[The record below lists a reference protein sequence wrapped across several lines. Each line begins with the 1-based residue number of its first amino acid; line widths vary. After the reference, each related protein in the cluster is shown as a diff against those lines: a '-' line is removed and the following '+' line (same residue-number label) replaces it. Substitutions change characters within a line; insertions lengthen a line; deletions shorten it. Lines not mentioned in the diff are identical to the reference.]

1 MSESLGPIGAA
12 LDLYRAQR
20 EGPTGIDRRR
30 QLRLGELVEYA
41 RERSPYY
48 RRLYRGL
55 PSGVSDPHLI
65 PWVSKRDLMADFDDW
80 VTDPALTLSGV
91 RDFVSDP
98 HRVGRPYLGR
108 YYPITTSGST
118 GEPALIIH
126 DSRSWL
132 MLALLGR
139 LRMAARFERR
149 ELLAIGERG
158 VRMAALFAT
167 GGHYGGEVF
176 AAKVVHEHPWL
187 ASRIRIL
194 SVLEPTGKLVEK
206 LNLFQ
211 PATLAGYPSALA
223 LMAAEQA
230 AGRLRISPVLARTA
244 GENLTDEIRSRITSG
259 LGCRV
264 IDSYASSEAPALG
277 TECQYHWQHIN
288 TDWYVFEPV
297 EADYSPTPPG
307 KLSATVLVT
316 NLANRVQP
324 FIRYDLGDRIIVKPD
339 PCPCGSPFPAVR
351 VMGRSTNLL
360 GFVAADGA
368 EVQVIPLALGSV
380 IEHVPG
386 LHRFQ
391 AIRTGSSSLRLR
403 IQTEPDADT
412 AVVFM
417 EARSRLSAYLEAQG
431 AAAVRIDLDPEPP
444 RPDPGSGKFH
454 EVWSETGTE
463 PKH

>member
-1 MSESLGPIGAA
+1 MVESLGPIAAA
-12 LDLYRAQR
+12 LDIHRARR
-20 EGPTGIDRRR
+20 EGAAGIALRQQRR
-30 QLRLGELVEYA
+30 LAELVEFA

-48 RRLYRGL
+48 RRLYHGL

-65 PWVSKRDLMADFDDW
+65 PWVSKRALMANFDDW
-80 VTDPALTLSGV
+80 VTDPSITESGV
-91 RDFVSDP
+91 RDFISDP
-98 HRVGRPYLGR
+98 RRVGRPYLGR

-118 GEPALIIH
+118 GEPALVIH
-126 DSRSWL
+126 DPYSWL
-132 MLALLGR
+132 MMALLAR
-139 LRMAARFERR
+139 LRMAARFERK

-158 VRMAALFAT
+158 VRVAALFAT

-176 AAKVVHEHPWL
+176 AAKLVRDHPWL
-187 ASRIRIL
+187 ASRVRIL
-194 SVLEPTGKLVEK
+194 SVLQPTDALVK
-206 LNLFQ
+206 GLNAFQ
-211 PATLAGYPSALA
+211 PATLTGYPSALA
-223 LMAAEQA
+223 LMAGEQA

-244 GENLTDEIRSRITSG
+244 GENLTDEMRSRITSG

-288 TDWYVFEPV
+288 TDWYLFEPV

-324 FIRYDLGDRIIVKPD
+324 FIRYDQGDRILVKPD
-339 PCPCGSPFPAVR
+339 PCACGSPFPAVR

-360 GFVAADGA
+360 GFSGSGGG

-380 IEHVPG
+380 VEHAAG

-391 AIRTGSSSLRLR
+391 AIQTSPATMRLR
-403 IQTEPDADT
+403 VEAEPGADT
-412 AVVFM
+412 QTVFL
-417 EARSRLSAYLEAQG
+417 EARSLLAAYLEAQG
-431 AAAVRIDLDPEPP
+431 AGDVRIEFDPEPP
-444 RPDPGSGKFH
+444 RRDPRSGKFH
-454 EVWSETGTE
+454 EVWSEAT
-463 PKH
+463 PPAPR